1 MHVRNLYKK
10 DYPIK
15 IVPFTQVKLT
25 DNFWRLRLR
34 TNAMVTI
41 TASFESGLAGES
53 EETEELKQLSIYY
66 VCMAILQKD
75 KKNLADT

>member
-1 MHVRNLYKK
+1 
-10 DYPIK
+10 
-15 IVPFTQVKLT
+15 
-25 DNFWRLRLR
+25 
-34 TNAMVTI
+34 MVTI